1 MKNQNRDSLM
11 LKILLFANLIT
22 LQLVLM
28 SPALTV
34 PARNHY
40 CALICALLYILTAV
54 GFYFTALRLPKKYY
68 APVKYLPAPVITGAV
83 SLFFMEPAHALM
95 CALLTAVSEFLL
107 IQINDRI
114 RTSGIRPA
122 LRLIAELISAGV
134 LSMAV
139 LGLRF

>member
-1 MKNQNRDSLM
+1 MRNKNRDSLM
-11 LKILLFANLIT
+11 LKILLFDNLIT

-28 SPALTV
+28 SPALTA
-34 PARNHY
+34 PAENLY
-40 CALICALLYILTAV
+40 CALICAGLYILTAV
-54 GFYFTALRLPKKYY
+54 GFYFTALHLPKKYFSF
-68 APVKYLPAPVITGAV
+68 VKYLPPPVVTGAV

-107 IQINDRI
+107 VQINDRI
-114 RTSGIRPA
+114 RTSGIKPA

-134 LSMAV
+134 LSMAM